1 MKSIIAKNIIL
12 MLSVVTLFSCNNNG
26 GKKATVRTKNTSGNT
41 AQTQTPEDSKI
52 NSTDLT
58 LISSSDRTVVSSQD
72 HSKIISTD
80 ASIVSS
86 KDSTQAAQKAS
97 GDSTLVP
104 AGKPQVAQSQDHT
117 VPAKPVVA
125 AKPTQPAAPAAQ
137 PAVQAGAAAQKP
149 AEKPAAEAAVAEMP
163 ADLVKNNL
171 KMTDI
176 KILDESLLKALD
188 ATDFRMLFENYLAVE
203 LRAQQMIEKR
213 KFGVA
218 CKFDLKGE
226 LKKGQVLAYKKIT
239 ASTKDKTKMMAVHFA
254 DAQTSLTMNCQYDGD
269 FDQKYFADNFYD
281 VVDFKTADGQFKS
294 DTEKRLTYEQIVEKT
309 KTMKVLNS
317 ETLLKAH
324 VNASETQEKFGII
337 AGQLVDET
345 DSIIKVQMGRAKQ
358 ACAVIGIKGDLKNG
372 RIYKQV
378 AVRPDKED
386 KDNNFAT
393 MQIYYA
399 AADGNELAL
408 ECALRRNGVGPEII
422 FETFQGLLEYGAK

>member
-41 AQTQTPEDSKI
+41 AQTQAPEESKI

-72 HSKIISTD
+72 HSKVVSTD
-80 ASIVSS
+80 VSIVSS
-86 KDSTQAAQKAS
+86 KDSSQAAQKAS
-97 GDSTLVP
+97 GDSTVVP
-104 AGKPQVAQSQDHT
+104 VGKPQVAQSQDQT
-117 VPAKPVVA
+117 VPVKPVVA
-125 AKPTQPAAPAAQ
+125 AKPAQ
-137 PAVQAGAAAQKP
+137 PAVPAVQTGVVGQKP
-149 AEKPAAEAAVAEMP
+149 AEKPAEAAVAEMP
-163 ADLVKNNL
+163 AELVKNNL

-226 LKKGQVLAYKKIT
+226 LKKGQVLSYKKIT

-281 VVDFKTADGQFKS
+281 VVDFKTADGKFKS

-358 ACAVIGIKGDLKNG
+358 ACAVIGIKGDLQNG